1 MQPPGRISLFFVAA
15 GSSPAGLFSVSRSVF
30 CQSVCVAASRPAF
43 SPAGL
48 PFLQRPAFSVG
59 WPAFVDRPVLL
70 PAATISAAGLY
81 SFSAGSLPSAALL
94 CCRGVCF
101 GAGFAGP
108 VFDPFRFPPGLCRRT
123 LCFVPGC
130 LFWRRARRSRLWP
143 IPVPAGPLFCRAVR
157 LSVAAIQLPFQLA
170 RGHGLGDQGIASGLF
185 GRRRSVSKA

>member
-30 CQSVCVAASRPAF
+30 GQSVCFRSVGLFSVSRSALL
-43 SPAGL
+43 PAGL

-108 VFDPFRFPPGLCRRT
+108 VFDPFRFPPGLCLRL
-123 LCFVPGC
+123 LCLVAGASA
-130 LFWRRARRSRLWP
+130 LRRARRSCLWL
-143 IPVPAGPLFCRAVR
+143 IPVPARPLFCRAVR
-157 LSVAAIQLPFQLA
+157 LSVAAI
-170 RGHGLGDQGIASGLF
+170 RYC
-185 GRRRSVSKA
+185 SK

>member
-15 GSSPAGLFSVSRSVF
+15 GLSPAGLFSVSRSVF
-30 CQSVCVAASRPAF
+30 CQSVCVAASRT
-43 SPAGL
+43 
-48 PFLQRPAFSVG
+48 AFSVG

-123 LCFVPGC
+123 LCFVPGVSV
-130 LFWRRARRSRLWP
+130 LAPGPPVSSLAHSGSRRAPILSGRPSVGGSDPAAVSARAGSRAW
-143 IPVPAGPLFCRAVR
+143 
-157 LSVAAIQLPFQLA
+157 
-170 RGHGLGDQGIASGLF
+170 
-185 GRRRSVSKA
+185 

>member
-30 CQSVCVAASRPAF
+30 CQSVCVAAS
-43 SPAGL
+43 
-48 PFLQRPAFSVG
+48 RPAFSVG

-108 VFDPFRFPPGLCRRT
+108 VFDPFRFPSGLCRRT
-123 LCFVPGC
+123 LCFVPGVSV
-130 LFWRRARRSRLWP
+130 LAPGPPVSSLAHSGSRRAPILSGRPSVGGSDPAAVSARAGSRAW
-143 IPVPAGPLFCRAVR
+143 
-157 LSVAAIQLPFQLA
+157 
-170 RGHGLGDQGIASGLF
+170 
-185 GRRRSVSKA
+185 

>member
-30 CQSVCVAASRPAF
+30 CQSVCVAAS
-43 SPAGL
+43 
-48 PFLQRPAFSVG
+48 RPAFSVG

-123 LCFVPGC
+123 LCFVPGVSV
-130 LFWRRARRSRLWP
+130 LAPGPPVSSLAHSGSRRAPILSGRPSVGGSDPAAVSARAGSRAW
-143 IPVPAGPLFCRAVR
+143 
-157 LSVAAIQLPFQLA
+157 
-170 RGHGLGDQGIASGLF
+170 
-185 GRRRSVSKA
+185 

>member
-30 CQSVCVAASRPAF
+30 CQSVCVAASRT
-43 SPAGL
+43 
-48 PFLQRPAFSVG
+48 AFSVG

-123 LCFVPGC
+123 LCFVPGVSV
-130 LFWRRARRSRLWP
+130 LAPGPPVSSLAHSGSRRAPILSGRPSVGGSDPAAVSARAGSRAW
-143 IPVPAGPLFCRAVR
+143 
-157 LSVAAIQLPFQLA
+157 
-170 RGHGLGDQGIASGLF
+170 
-185 GRRRSVSKA
+185 

>member
-15 GSSPAGLFSVSRSVF
+15 GSSPAGLFSVSRS
-30 CQSVCVAASRPAF
+30 ALL
-43 SPAGL
+43 PAGL

-108 VFDPFRFPPGLCRRT
+108 VFDPFRFPPGLCFRT
-123 LCFVPGC
+123 LCLVAGASLC
-130 LFWRRARRSRLWP
+130 AG
-143 IPVPAGPLFCRAVR
+143 PAGPVFGSFRFPPGPYFVGPSVCRWQR
-157 LSVAAIQLPFQLA
+157 SSCRFSS
-170 RGHGLGDQGIASGLF
+170 RGVTGLVIRASHPASSA
-185 GRRRSVSKA
+185 RRRSVSKA

>member
-1 MQPPGRISLFFVAA
+1 MQPLGRISLFFVAA
-15 GSSPAGLFSVSRSVF
+15 GSSPAGLFSVSRS
-30 CQSVCVAASRPAF
+30 ALL
-43 SPAGL
+43 PAGL

-108 VFDPFRFPPGLCRRT
+108 VFDPFRFPPGLCRRL
-123 LCFVPGC
+123 LCLVAGASALPPG
-130 LFWRRARRSRLWP
+130 P
-143 IPVPAGPLFCRAVR
+143 PG
-157 LSVAAIQLPFQLA
+157 LSLAHSGFRPAAILSGRPSVGGSDPAAVSA
-170 RGHGLGDQGIASGLF
+170 RAGSRAW
-185 GRRRSVSKA
+185 

>member
-30 CQSVCVAASRPAF
+30 CQSVCVAAS
-43 SPAGL
+43 
-48 PFLQRPAFSVG
+48 RPAFSVG

-123 LCFVPGC
+123 LCFVPGVSV
-130 LFWRRARRSRLWP
+130 LAPGPPVSSLAHSGSRPAPILSGRPSVGGSDPAAVSARAGSRAW
-143 IPVPAGPLFCRAVR
+143 
-157 LSVAAIQLPFQLA
+157 
-170 RGHGLGDQGIASGLF
+170 
-185 GRRRSVSKA
+185 

>member
-15 GSSPAGLFSVSRSVF
+15 GSSPAGLFSVRRSLFGPSVSFRSVGLFSVSRS
-30 CQSVCVAASRPAF
+30 ALL
-43 SPAGL
+43 PAGL

-123 LCFVPGC
+123 LCFVPGVSV
-130 LFWRRARRSRLWP
+130 LAPGPPVSSLAHSGSRPAPILSGRPSVGGSDPAAVSARAGSRAW
-143 IPVPAGPLFCRAVR
+143 
-157 LSVAAIQLPFQLA
+157 
-170 RGHGLGDQGIASGLF
+170 
-185 GRRRSVSKA
+185 

>member
-30 CQSVCVAASRPAF
+30 CQSVCVAAS
-43 SPAGL
+43 
-48 PFLQRPAFSVG
+48 RPAFSVG

-108 VFDPFRFPPGLCRRT
+108 VFDPFRFPPGLCLRT
-123 LCFVPGC
+123 LCLVAGASLC
-130 LFWRRARRSRLWP
+130 AG
-143 IPVPAGPLFCRAVR
+143 PAGPVFGSFRFPPDPYFVGPSVCRWQR
-157 LSVAAIQLPFQLA
+157 SSCRFSS
-170 RGHGLGDQGIASGLF
+170 RGVTGLVIKASHPASSA
-185 GRRRSVSKA
+185 RRRSVSKA

>member
-30 CQSVCVAASRPAF
+30 GQSVCVAAS
-43 SPAGL
+43 
-48 PFLQRPAFSVG
+48 RPAFSVG

-108 VFDPFRFPPGLCRRT
+108 VFDPFRFPPGLSLRL
-123 LCFVPGC
+123 LCLVAGVSVLAPGPPVSS
-130 LFWRRARRSRLWP
+130 LAHSGSRRAPILSGRPSVGGSDPAAVSARAGSRAW
-143 IPVPAGPLFCRAVR
+143 
-157 LSVAAIQLPFQLA
+157 
-170 RGHGLGDQGIASGLF
+170 
-185 GRRRSVSKA
+185 

>member
-1 MQPPGRISLFFVAA
+1 MQPLGRISLFFVVA

-30 CQSVCVAASRPAF
+30 CQSVCVAAS
-43 SPAGL
+43 
-48 PFLQRPAFSVG
+48 RPAFSVG

-123 LCFVPGC
+123 LCFVPGVFV
-130 LFWRRARRSRLWP
+130 LAPGPPVSSLAHSGSRRAPILSGRPSVGGSDPAAVSARAGSRAW
-143 IPVPAGPLFCRAVR
+143 
-157 LSVAAIQLPFQLA
+157 
-170 RGHGLGDQGIASGLF
+170 
-185 GRRRSVSKA
+185 

>member
-1 MQPPGRISLFFVAA
+1 MQPPGRISLFFVVA
-15 GSSPAGLFSVSRSVF
+15 GSSPAGLFSVSRS
-30 CQSVCVAASRPAF
+30 ALL
-43 SPAGL
+43 PAGL

-108 VFDPFRFPPGLCRRT
+108 VFDPFLSRRAFAFGCSALLPGHLLCAGPAGPVFGPFRFPPGPYFVGPSVCRWQRSSCRFSSRGVT
-123 LCFVPGC
+123 GLVI
-130 LFWRRARRSRLWP
+130 RASH
-143 IPVPAGPLFCRAVR
+143 PASSA
-157 LSVAAIQLPFQLA
+157 
-170 RGHGLGDQGIASGLF
+170 
-185 GRRRSVSKA
+185 RRRSVSKA